1 MATMVYSTPPPK
13 ADHFRELEPHWNGTM
28 IAASIAV
35 SFLGS
40 FTSTQLMCH
49 ARMSVR
55 FSTALLWTLL
65 GSLIFGFCSIWCLHY
80 IAMLACEFDLRIG
93 VDPLLTIISALL
105 AVLFTFIALS
115 TDLLWDNY
123 HRGRR
128 KKSRRVRKHRRK
140 ISLEDRPSTL
150 KRDDSSSRPHFQR
163 GDFEDESDEEN
174 DIPGPSQPLLGTPVA
189 ERDATLD
196 ADVRPS
202 MTSPAPSTTLV
213 KDYGQDS
220 SAPQPLN
227 GASLKTTSSLASAQD
242 NVSPHTPGTETAS
255 TIEMTE
261 SHTGTSASDYN
272 PSRRS
277 SSGTDSGSS
286 FGLGSAMSFA
296 YRKGSVQTM
305 NAFLATAN
313 ILWNGLTFKSSMKG
327 FLWSLAITSMHYV
340 GIFSLQIPEGYVT
353 LKPWLVLV
361 SALISWVV
369 CLVGVIC
376 MAEMEVR
383 LSQQLLFSAVA
394 TAGVAGMHFT
404 GMVAS
409 EFKSWA
415 PPSEIHGYPTALATA
430 VVGIAFAT
438 CIAANGLLAHSATV
452 SRNKLAEI
460 IWTRRELWRTIAQKE
475 NAEAAALARSEFIA
489 SASHEIRTPLH
500 HLQGY
505 SDLLSQTR
513 LTEEGRS
520 HLAAIQRATKTL
532 SLITNNVLDWSKL
545 EKDAKAV
552 CKPVALDMRL
562 VCESIIVLLPNIDD
576 ELEVE
581 LYVVVSPDVPA
592 TVFLD
597 ETYIHRILMNLLS
610 NAFKFTRSGYISLNI
625 EMKKD
630 NLVITVKDT
639 GCGLEPSFIPEMW
652 TPYKQ
657 GEIRGTQRGT
667 GLGLSIIKQLL
678 HAMNGTITVESK
690 FVNADDVLPGESGS
704 TFIITIPAKST
715 MAPPKRPLS
724 QGRPQVA
731 VLYEGTSRA
740 LEGLRASWESFGYDV
755 TVAKKL
761 SDLPNY
767 DWKYV
772 WAHVPFL
779 SQNKEQFNQL
789 MKQNKWLVLVPYD
802 NETTLGQLPG
812 MLSTSRFAML
822 PKPLIWHNFE
832 KRIAKVSERAGNTDL
847 SRTLRFAPEVEIIAN
862 GGSHREEVA
871 TEKRVILLVEDNPVR
886 LSIPHPHHRPLLTRF
901 PDKPKIS
908 QENDDIPRP

>member
-1 MATMVYSTPPPK
+1 
-13 ADHFRELEPHWNGTM
+13 
-28 IAASIAV
+28 
-35 SFLGS
+35 
-40 FTSTQLMCH
+40 
-49 ARMSVR
+49 
-55 FSTALLWTLL
+55 
-65 GSLIFGFCSIWCLHY
+65 
-80 IAMLACEFDLRIG
+80 MLACEFDLRIG
-93 VDPLLTIISALL
+93 VDPLLTVLSALL
-105 AVLFTFIALS
+105 AVFFTFLALA
-115 TDLLWDNY
+115 TDLLWDKY
-123 HRGRR
+123 HSGRR
-128 KKSRRVRKHRRK
+128 KKIRRARKHRK
-140 ISLEDRPSTL
+140 KVTLDGPSSMGHGIPKKGTNLSLGPR
-150 KRDDSSSRPHFQR
+150 FQR
-163 GDFEDESDEEN
+163 GDSEDESEE
-174 DIPGPSQPLLGTPVA
+174 DDVAAGPSQPLLGTPVT
-189 ERDATLD
+189 ERDASLD
-196 ADVRPS
+196 PDVRPAS
-202 MTSPAPSTTLV
+202 LSPTPSTTSV
-213 KDYGQDS
+213 KDHYS
-220 SAPQPLN
+220 SSPLIRPLSGVSMKDMN
-227 GASLKTTSSLASAQD
+227 SLTLTQSKVIPSM
-242 NVSPHTPGTETAS
+242 PGPDTAS
-255 TIEMTE
+255 ITDMTE
-261 SHTGTSASDYN
+261 SNTGDS
-272 PSRRS
+272 PSYYAGSQRS
-277 SSGTDSGSS
+277 SSAAGSGSSS
-286 FGLGSAMSFA
+286 FGLGSAMGIA
-296 YRKGSVQTM
+296 YSRGGAQTL
-305 NAFLATAN
+305 NAFAATGK
-313 ILWNGLTFKSSMKG
+313 ILWNGLTLKSVMKG

-340 GIFSLQIPEGYVT
+340 GIFSLHIPRGYVT
-353 LKPWLVLV
+353 LDPGLVVV
-361 SALISWVV
+361 SGLISWVV

-394 TAGVAGMHFT
+394 TIGVAAMHFI
-404 GMVAS
+404 GMRAA
-409 EFKSWA
+409 EFRSSK
-415 PPSEIHGYPTALATA
+415 PPSEIHGYPPALATA

-576 ELEVE
+576 EADVE

-592 TVFLD
+592 TIYLD

-610 NAFKFTRSGYISLNI
+610 NAFKFTRSGCISLTI
-625 EMKKD
+625 EMKND
-630 NLVITVKDT
+630 DIVITVKDT
-639 GCGLEPSFIPEMW
+639 GCGLDPSFMSEMW

-678 HAMNGTITVESK
+678 QAMNGTITVASK

-704 TFIITIPAKST
+704 TFTIKIPVKST
-715 MAPPKRPLS
+715 IAPRKRPLS
-724 QGRPQVA
+724 RGRPQVA
-731 VLYEGTSRA
+731 VLYEGNSRA
-740 LEGLRASWESFGYDV
+740 LEGLRDSWELFGYDV
-755 TVAKKL
+755 TIAKEL
-761 SDLPNY
+761 SVLPNI

-779 SQNKEQFNQL
+779 KQNKEQFDQL

-802 NETTLGQLPG
+802 NETTLEQLPG
-812 MLSTSRFAML
+812 MLSTSRFVMM

-832 KRIAKVSERAGNTDL
+832 KRVAKVSARAGNTDL

-862 GGSHREEVA
+862 GDSHREEV
-871 TEKRVILLVEDNPVR
+871 TPEKRVILLVEDNPVSSYIRHIILR
-886 LSIPHPHHRPLLTRF
+886 LY
-901 PDKPKIS
+901 
-908 QENDDIPRP
+908 